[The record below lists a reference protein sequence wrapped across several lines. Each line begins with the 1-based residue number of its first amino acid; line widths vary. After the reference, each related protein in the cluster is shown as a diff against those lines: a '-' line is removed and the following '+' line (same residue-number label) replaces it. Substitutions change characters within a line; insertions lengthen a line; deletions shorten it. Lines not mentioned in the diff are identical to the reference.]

1 MRSLRKIDRGLWYSN
16 HKEVFS
22 SAKKLRESSNR
33 KPRHQRDGSSLTRVR
48 SKERKDNIPEE
59 LEALVEII
67 EEDNICKFHIRF

>member
-33 KPRHQRDGSSLTRVR
+33 KHRHQRDGSSLTRVR

-59 LEALVEII
+59 LDALVEII
-67 EEDNICKFHIRF
+67 EEDNICKFPICL